1 MNSLKELP
9 MLRKALFASVAS
21 LGLLSPLA
29 VTAPA
34 NAHEFEHRHCYHVYY
49 RACCNEPWRCAGE
62 FHSRHRAFHVAH
74 EYRERG
80 FEVSVRS

>member
-1 MNSLKELP
+1 
-9 MLRKALFASVAS
+9 MLRKALFGTIAS

-29 VTAPA
+29 MTAPA
-34 NAHEFEHRHCYHVYY
+34 NAHEFEHHHHHCYHVYY
-49 RACCNEPWRCAGE
+49 RACCNEPWRCEGE
-62 FHSRHRAFHVAH
+62 VSSRHRAFHIAH

>member
-1 MNSLKELP
+1 

-29 VTAPA
+29 VAAPA
-34 NAHEFEHRHCYHVYY
+34 SAHEFEHHEHHCYHVYY
-49 RACCNEPWRCAGE
+49 RACGFEPWRCVGE

-80 FEVSVRS
+80 FEVSVR

>member
-1 MNSLKELP
+1 MF
-9 MLRKALFASVAS
+9 RKVLFASVAS

-29 VTAPA
+29 LTAPA
-34 NAHEFEHRHCYHVYY
+34 SAHEFEHHHHQCYHVFY
-49 RACCNEPWRCAGE
+49 RCSCNEPWRCAGE

-80 FEVSVRS
+80 FEVSIRS